1 MASAVIGA
9 LRVNLGIDSAAFQ
22 DGLKSAQSSLSRF
35 SNALKVGIMG
45 AAAGVAAALTG
56 IGLAVRGMI
65 DEADQLSKAAQS
77 VGMATEE
84 LSRLKWAADLS
95 GVSFESLT
103 GSLAKLSNAMAQSLT
118 SATSQQALAF
128 KTLGINVQ
136 NADGTMRS
144 SREVLDMIAESF
156 AHMKDGTE
164 KTALAMQIFGRSG
177 AQLIPLLNAGQFGLM
192 EMADEAERLG
202 IVIDTNTGKR
212 AEVFNDTLTRLHAIF
227 KGMVTQIMSGAL
239 PAMQALADSFY
250 NAGGES
256 GRLQIIVDAAV
267 WSFKALAS
275 VGIVVIDTFRS
286 LGETIMGIQDAASMA
301 FNSDLTGAWTRLGQI
316 AKRNDEIFAKT
327 NADIE
332 AIWSNVAKVPEGAGD
347 FIPRVLGVPELP
359 GAVAAHQAA
368 AKQVED
374 AWAGMRNV
382 TVANEGTVKKF
393 GDTAADVARS
403 VSSSISSW
411 IDGAIDK
418 TFNFRDAIGGLLSD
432 IGKLMINNAITSLFG
447 GLKLPGFADGGSFQ
461 VGGAGG
467 IDSQLV
473 AFKASPNE
481 TVSITKPG
489 QSIGDGSSGGY
500 APVFNIDARGAVE
513 GTAAQIKRALMDY
526 DRSSYQRHVANHQMA
541 VRDRR
546 VR

>member
-1 MASAVIGA
+1 MASAIIGA

-22 DGLKSAQSSLSRF
+22 QGLKNAQSSLASF
-35 SNALKVGIMG
+35 SQKLKVGITAAA
-45 AAAGVAAALTG
+45 AAAGAAIAG
-56 IGLAVRGMI
+56 IGYAVRGMI
-65 DEADQLSKAAQS
+65 NEADAMSKAAQS

-128 KTLGINVQ
+128 KALGINVQ

-144 SREVLDMIAESF
+144 SREVLDMIAEGF

-177 AQLIPLLNAGQFGLM
+177 AQLIPLLNSGAMGLA
-192 EMADEAERLG
+192 EMGDEAERLG

-212 AEVFNDTLTRLHAIF
+212 AEVFNDTLTRMGAIF
-227 KGMVTQIMSGAL
+227 NGIVTQIMSSAL

-256 GRLQIIVDAAV
+256 GRMQVIVDAAV

-332 AIWSNVAKVPEGAGD
+332 AIWSNVAKIPEGASE
-347 FIPRVLGVPELP
+347 FVPRVLGVPQLP
-359 GAVAAHQAA
+359 GAVAAHKQAA
-368 AKQVED
+368 TEVKD
-374 AWAGMRNV
+374 AWAGLRGESLVGIEN
-382 TVANEGTVKKF
+382 F
-393 GDTAADVARS
+393 GKDVEKVGQQ
-403 VSSSISSW
+403 VSGSITSW
-411 IDGAIDK
+411 VDSAIDG
-418 TFNFRDAIGGLLSD
+418 TFNLRDSLRDLAKD
-432 IGKLMINNAITSLFG
+432 IAKMMANNAIRSLFG
-447 GLKLPGFADGGSFQ
+447 GAFGGFALPGFASGGSFQ
-461 VGGAGG
+461 VGGSGG

-481 TVSITKPG
+481 RVTVTKPG
-489 QSIGDGSSGGY
+489 QTMGDAGTY
-500 APVFNIDARGAVE
+500 APVYNIDARGADAGAVARIE
-513 GTAAQIKRALMDY
+513 
-526 DRSSYQRHVANHQMA
+526 RSLQE
-541 VRDRR
+541 RDRMFAKNVTAVNSVQR
-546 VR
+546 SRGTRP